1 MSAAAAPGRSRRR
14 PGPRILL
21 VDDEPALRKML
32 TDRLRAEGYR
42 IDTADNGVDAATMA
56 RTGDYDVIVLDLTL
70 PRRDGLEVCRE
81 LRREGA
87 DTPVL
92 MLTARDAI
100 ADKVLGLKTGADD
113 YMTKPFECSE
123 LLARVEALLRRR
135 VAQPAEPAE
144 YRFGDV
150 VVRPAAAQVLRA
162 GRPVRLSAQELK
174 LLVHLVRHPGVL
186 LSRDQLLDAVW
197 GYQATPET
205 RTVDVHVSWL
215 RQKLEPD
222 PHHPQLHRHRV
233 RPRLP
238 VRRAGAS
245 RLIAA
250 TLASRPAAPRFSA
263 RGSWDA
269 RSAARAPRRETPDE
283 PWRLWPAVAGAVDDD
298 QPHVRAESLHVP
310 EVREV
315 AVEAADDPDGGHA
328 NRLHLVG
335 GDREVLEAAVQG
347 GQRDAVLVGVGHARP
362 GALLELGLRRRRL
375 PERRQP
381 VHLAAAHAARAPSRR
396 PRARSARLRRR

>member
-1 MSAAAAPGRSRRR
+1 MSAAAAPGRGAAAG

-32 TDRLRAEGYR
+32 SDRLRAEGYR

-56 RTGDYDVIVLDLTL
+56 RAGGYDVIVLDLTL

-92 MLTARDAI
+92 MLTARDAT

-135 VAQPAEPAE
+135 VPRPAEPAE

-222 PHHPQLHRHRV
+222 PHHPRFIVTVFGLGYRFEG
-233 RPRLP
+233 P
-238 VRRAGAS
+238 G
-245 RLIAA
+245 
-250 TLASRPAAPRFSA
+250 PAA
-263 RGSWDA
+263 
-269 RSAARAPRRETPDE
+269 
-283 PWRLWPAVAGAVDDD
+283 
-298 QPHVRAESLHVP
+298 
-310 EVREV
+310 
-315 AVEAADDPDGGHA
+315 
-328 NRLHLVG
+328 
-335 GDREVLEAAVQG
+335 
-347 GQRDAVLVGVGHARP
+347 
-362 GALLELGLRRRRL
+362 
-375 PERRQP
+375 
-381 VHLAAAHAARAPSRR
+381 
-396 PRARSARLRRR
+396 